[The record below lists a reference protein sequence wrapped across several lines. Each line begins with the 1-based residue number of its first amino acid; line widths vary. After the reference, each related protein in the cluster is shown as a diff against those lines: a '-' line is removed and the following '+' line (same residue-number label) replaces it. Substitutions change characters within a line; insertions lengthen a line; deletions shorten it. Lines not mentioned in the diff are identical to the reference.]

1 MNYQP
6 SRLDP
11 REEQASARRAD
22 PLSGT
27 TQQAKIQREQNFKQ
41 TGELFRSYGK
51 KDQADLIASL
61 GGALAITDDESK
73 YIMLSYFYKA
83 DSDYGTG
90 LAKVAGADLQRVRQL
105 AAKLQD

>member
-1 MNYQP
+1 M
-6 SRLDP
+6 RT
-11 REEQASARRAD
+11 

-61 GGALAITDDESK
+61 GGALAITDDEQVHHAF
-73 YIMLSYFYKA
+73 L
-83 DSDYGTG
+83 
-90 LAKVAGADLQRVRQL
+90 LLQG
-105 AAKLQD
+105 